1 MHQDRTVLKIAV
13 GLLGIALAAGCG
25 AATQQGE
32 VAPPVIKTVTTAE
45 PTTTARSATPTAKP
59 SAAASKP
66 AGLLSMP
73 PTTKPAKPATTK
85 PTARNTTKPKPKP
98 TNKPT
103 TKPKP
108 KPTTEAAYYKNCDA
122 VRAAGKAPIHRG
134 DPGYSRKL
142 DRDGDGIGC
151 EN

>member
-1 MHQDRTVLKIAV
+1 
-13 GLLGIALAAGCG
+13 
-25 AATQQGE
+25 
-32 VAPPVIKTVTTAE
+32 
-45 PTTTARSATPTAKP
+45 
-59 SAAASKP
+59 
-66 AGLLSMP
+66 MP
-73 PTTKPAKPATTK
+73 PTTKPAKRATTK
-85 PTARNTTKPKPKP
+85 PTVRNTTKPKPKP
-98 TNKPT
+98 KPT
-103 TKPKP
+103 IKP

>member
-1 MHQDRTVLKIAV
+1 MLRIAV

-32 VAPPVIKTVTTAE
+32 VAQPEIKTVTTAE
-45 PTTTARSATPTAKP
+45 PTTTASSAQPTATPSATPT
-59 SAAASKP
+59 AAASKP
-66 AGLLSMP
+66 AGLLSVP
-73 PTTKPAKPATTK
+73 PTTRPTTTK
-85 PTARNTTKPKPKP
+85 PTTRNTTTKPKPKP
-98 TNKPT
+98 KPT
-103 TKPKP
+103 IKPTIKPKPKP
-108 KPTTEAAYYKNCDA
+108 KPTAEAAYYKNCDA